1 MIDGS
6 EMDTREVPAS
16 QLNVQAP
23 EAISSG
29 VQIEVAAL
37 SDKGNVRDKN
47 EDHYF
52 VARAG
57 RHVTTMLTNVPSQ
70 DVPSQ
75 FGETGYLMVV
85 ADGMGGHAGGE
96 VASRLAIATLINITL
111 HVPDWI
117 LRLDDEHAQ
126 KLMERTAMRLRQVHE
141 TLKEKARL
149 DPRLQGMG
157 TTMTAAFS
165 LGNDLFVAQVGDS
178 RAYLFRDGSLQ
189 LLTRDHTQAQMLADL
204 GAISQ
209 QDVACHRLRHV
220 LTNAL
225 GSPQLD
231 VRAEIRRW
239 KLVDG
244 DRLLLCTDG
253 LTDMIDDAAIAAVL
267 SRESRSNET
276 CRLLVDGALANGGRD
291 NITVVVARYSMPEE
305 AGVPRPPGTAR

>member
-1 MIDGS
+1 MIDQR
-6 EMDTREVPAS
+6 EMDTREFPSS
-16 QLNVQAP
+16 QLGVETP

-29 VQIEVAAL
+29 VQIDVAAL
-37 SDKGNVRDKN
+37 SDKGNVRDQN

-57 RHVTTMLTNVPSQ
+57 RHVTTILTNVPSG

-85 ADGMGGHAGGE
+85 ADGMGGRAAGE
-96 VASRLAIATLINITL
+96 VASRLAITTLINITL

-126 KLMERTAMRLRQVHE
+126 KLMERAAARVRQVHD

-149 DPRLQGMG
+149 DPRLKGMG

-189 LLTRDHTQAQMLADL
+189 RLTRDQTHAQMLADL

-209 QDVACHRLRHV
+209 DDVACHRLRHV

-225 GSPQLD
+225 GSSQPD
-231 VRAEIRRW
+231 VHAEIRRW
-239 KLVDG
+239 KLIDG
-244 DRLLLCTDG
+244 DRLLLCSDG
-253 LTDMIDDAAIAAVL
+253 LTDMIDDAGIAAVL
-267 SRESRSNET
+267 GRETRSNEA
-276 CRLLVDGALANGGRD
+276 CQLLVEGALANGGRD
-291 NITVVVARYSMPEE
+291 NITVVLARYAMPEE
-305 AGVPRPPGTAR
+305 AGVPARGETHP

>member
-1 MIDGS
+1 MIDRS
-6 EMDTREVPAS
+6 EMDTREFPTT
-16 QLNVQAP
+16 QLDVEPP

-29 VQIEVAAL
+29 VRIDVAAL
-37 SDKGNVRDKN
+37 SDKGSVREQN

-57 RHVTTMLTNVPSQ
+57 RHVTTMITNVPSQ

-96 VASRLAIATLINITL
+96 VASRLAIATFINITL

-117 LRLDDEHAQ
+117 LRLDDEYAQ
-126 KLMERTAMRLRQVHE
+126 KLMERAAMRVRQVHE

-189 LLTRDHTQAQMLADL
+189 LLTRDQTHAQMLADM

-225 GSPQLD
+225 GSSQRD
-231 VRAEIRRW
+231 MRAEIHRW

-253 LTDMIDDAAIAAVL
+253 LTDMMDDAAIIAVL
-267 SRESRSNET
+267 TRETRSTEA

-291 NITVVVARYSMPEE
+291 NVTVVLAQYSMPEE
-305 AGVPRPPGTAR
+305 AGVPSDAR

>member
-1 MIDGS
+1 
-6 EMDTREVPAS
+6 MDTREFLT
-16 QLNVQAP
+16 QLDIAPP

-29 VQIEVAAL
+29 VRLDVAAL
-37 SDKGNVRDKN
+37 SDIGNVREQN

-57 RHVTTMLTNVPSQ
+57 RHVTTMLTNVPSG

-126 KLMERTAMRLRQVHE
+126 KLMERAAVRVNQVHDM
-141 TLKEKARL
+141 LKERARL
-149 DPRLQGMG
+149 DPTLHGMG

-178 RAYLFRDGSLQ
+178 RAYLFRNGSLQ
-189 LLTRDHTQAQMLADL
+189 LLTRDQTHAQMLADL
-204 GAISQ
+204 GDISQ
-209 QDVACHRLRHV
+209 QEVACHRLRHI

-225 GSPQLD
+225 GSSQSD
-231 VRAEIRRW
+231 VHAEIRRW
-239 KLVDG
+239 KLADG

-253 LTDMIDDAAIAAVL
+253 LTDMIDDAGIAAVL
-267 SRESRSNET
+267 ARETRSTEA

-291 NITVVVARYSMPEE
+291 NITVVLARYSMP
-305 AGVPRPPGTAR
+305 PTAA

>member
-1 MIDGS
+1 MIDRS
-6 EMDTREVPAS
+6 ELGIGEVSLA
-16 QLNVQAP
+16 QLDLAPP

-29 VQIEVAAL
+29 VRIEVAAL
-37 SDKGNVRDKN
+37 SDKGHVRERN

-57 RHVTTMLTNVPSQ
+57 RHVTTMITNLPSG

-75 FGETGYLMVV
+75 FGETGYLMIV

-117 LRLDDEHAQ
+117 LRLDDQHAQ
-126 KLMERTAMRLRQVHE
+126 KLMERAAARLRQVHD
-141 TLKEKARL
+141 TLQEKARL
-149 DPRLQGMG
+149 VPQLNGMG

-189 LLTRDHTQAQMLADL
+189 LLTRDQTHAQLLADL
-204 GAISQ
+204 GAIGQ
-209 QDVACHRLRHV
+209 HEVACHRLRHV

-225 GSPQLD
+225 GCSQSD
-231 VRAEIRRW
+231 AHAEIRQW
-239 KLVDG
+239 KLADG

-253 LTDMIDDAAIAAVL
+253 LTDMIDDAGIAAVL
-267 SRESRSNET
+267 ARETRSNEA
-276 CRLLVDGALANGGRD
+276 CRLLVEGALANGGRD
-291 NITVVVARYSMPEE
+291 NITVVLARYSLPEE
-305 AGVPRPPGTAR
+305 AGVPRARGAR

>member
-1 MIDGS
+1 MIDRRDIDTS
-6 EMDTREVPAS
+6 EFPIAELDTGP
-16 QLNVQAP
+16 P
-23 EAISSG
+23 EAVSSG
-29 VQIEVAAL
+29 VTIDVAAL
-37 SDKGNVRDKN
+37 SDKGHVREQN

-57 RHVTTMLTNVPSQ
+57 RHVTTISTNLPPG

-75 FGETGYLMVV
+75 FGETGYLMVI
-85 ADGMGGHAGGE
+85 ADGMGGRAGGE

-126 KLMERTAMRLRQVHE
+126 KLMERAAVRVNQVHDL
-141 TLKEKARL
+141 LKEKARL
-149 DPRLQGMG
+149 DPQLRGMG

-165 LGNDLFVAQVGDS
+165 LGCDLFVAQVGDS

-189 LLTRDHTQAQMLADL
+189 LLTRDQTHAQMLADL

-209 QDVACHRLRHV
+209 EDVACHRLRHI

-225 GSPQLD
+225 GSSQRD

-253 LTDMIDDAAIAAVL
+253 LTDMIDDAGIAAVL
-267 SRESRSNET
+267 AQETRSAEA
-276 CRLLVDGALANGGRD
+276 CRLLVEGALANGGRD
-291 NITVVVARYSMPEE
+291 NITVVLARYSMPEE
-305 AGVPRPPGTAR
+305 NVVPPAPGTAG

>member
-1 MIDGS
+1 
-6 EMDTREVPAS
+6 MDTRELPVS
-16 QLNVQAP
+16 QTGLAPP

-29 VQIEVAAL
+29 VRIDVAAL
-37 SDKGNVRDKN
+37 SDQGHVREQN

-57 RHVTTMLTNVPSQ
+57 RHVTTMITNVPPE

-117 LRLDDEHAQ
+117 LRLDDEHAK
-126 KLMERTAMRLRQVHE
+126 KLMDRTAERVNQVHGVIR
-141 TLKEKARL
+141 EKARL
-149 DPRLQGMG
+149 DPQLRGMG

-165 LGNDLFVAQVGDS
+165 LGNDLFVAQIGDS
-178 RAYLFRDGSLQ
+178 RAYLFRNGSLQ
-189 LLTRDHTQAQMLADL
+189 LLTRDQTHAQYLADM

-209 QDVACHRLRHV
+209 EDVACHQLRHI

-225 GSPQLD
+225 GSSQND
-231 VRAEIRRW
+231 VDTDIRRW
-239 KLVDG
+239 TLANG

-253 LTDMIDDAAIAAVL
+253 LTDMLDDAGIAAVL
-267 SRESRSNET
+267 ARETRSNEA
-276 CRLLVDGALANGGRD
+276 CQQLVERALANGGRD
-291 NITVVVARYSMPEE
+291 NVTVILARYSMP
-305 AGVPRPPGTAR
+305 PTAL

>member
-1 MIDGS
+1 
-6 EMDTREVPAS
+6 MDTRELPVS
-16 QLNVQAP
+16 QAGLAPP

-29 VQIEVAAL
+29 VRIDVAAL
-37 SDKGNVRDKN
+37 SDRGHVREQN

-57 RHVTTMLTNVPSQ
+57 RHVTTMITNVPPE

-117 LRLDDEHAQ
+117 LRLDDEHAK
-126 KLMERTAMRLRQVHE
+126 KLMDRTAERVNQVHGVIR
-141 TLKEKARL
+141 EKARL
-149 DPRLQGMG
+149 DPQLRGMG

-165 LGNDLFVAQVGDS
+165 LGNDLFVAQIGDS
-178 RAYLFRDGSLQ
+178 RAYLFRNGSLQ
-189 LLTRDHTQAQMLADL
+189 LLTRDQTHAQYLADM

-209 QDVACHRLRHV
+209 EDVACHQLRHI

-225 GSPQLD
+225 GSAQDD
-231 VRAEIRRW
+231 VDTDIRRW
-239 KLVDG
+239 KLADG

-253 LTDMIDDAAIAAVL
+253 LTDMLDDAGIAAVL
-267 SRESRSNET
+267 ARETRSNEA
-276 CRLLVDGALANGGRD
+276 CQQLVERALANGGRD
-291 NITVVVARYSMPEE
+291 NVTVILARYSMP
-305 AGVPRPPGTAR
+305 PTAL

>member
-1 MIDGS
+1 MVDPS
-6 EMDTREVPAS
+6 EMDTGEFLTQPDVTT
-16 QLNVQAP
+16 P

-29 VQIEVAAL
+29 VRLDVAAL
-37 SDKGNVRDKN
+37 SDKGNVRKQN

-57 RHVTTMLTNVPSQ
+57 RHVTTMLTNVPSG

-117 LRLDDEHAQ
+117 LRLDDEYAQ
-126 KLMERTAMRLRQVHE
+126 KLMERAAVRVKQVHDV
-141 TLKEKARL
+141 LKERARL

-165 LGNDLFVAQVGDS
+165 LGNDLFVSQVGDS

-189 LLTRDHTQAQMLADL
+189 LLTRDQTHAQMLADL
-204 GAISQ
+204 GDISQ
-209 QDVACHRLRHV
+209 QDVACHRLRHI

-225 GSPQLD
+225 GSSQSD
-231 VRAEIRRW
+231 VHAEIRRW
-239 KLVDG
+239 KLADG

-253 LTDMIDDAAIAAVL
+253 LTDMIDDAGIAAVL
-267 SRESRSNET
+267 ARETRSTEA
-276 CRLLVDGALANGGRD
+276 CRLLVEGALANGGRD
-291 NITVVVARYSMPEE
+291 NITVVLARYSMP
-305 AGVPRPPGTAR
+305 PTAA

>member
-1 MIDGS
+1 MVERS
-6 EMDTREVPAS
+6 EMDTREFLTQPDVT
-16 QLNVQAP
+16 AP

-29 VQIEVAAL
+29 VRLDVAAL
-37 SDKGNVRDKN
+37 SDKGNVREQN

-57 RHVTTMLTNVPSQ
+57 RHVTTMLTNVPSG

-126 KLMERTAMRLRQVHE
+126 KLMERAAVRVNQVHDV
-141 TLKEKARL
+141 LKERARL
-149 DPRLQGMG
+149 DPRLRGMG

-165 LGNDLFVAQVGDS
+165 LGDDLFVSQVGDS

-189 LLTRDHTQAQMLADL
+189 LLTRDQTHAQMLADL
-204 GAISQ
+204 GDISQ
-209 QDVACHRLRHV
+209 QDVACHRLRHI

-225 GSPQLD
+225 GSSQGD
-231 VRAEIRRW
+231 VHAEIRRW
-239 KLVDG
+239 KLADG

-253 LTDMIDDAAIAAVL
+253 LTDMIDDAGIAAVL
-267 SRESRSNET
+267 ARETRSTEA
-276 CRLLVDGALANGGRD
+276 CRLLVEGALANGGRD
-291 NITVVVARYSMPEE
+291 NITVVLARYSL
-305 AGVPRPPGTAR
+305 PPMAA